1 MTKGPLEKWI
11 EDSGIQKHITFHCFR
26 HTHATLLLTK
36 GVDIYTVS
44 GMLTHTNVKT
54 TQIYAHL
61 VDSKKRSAAEVIENI
76 I

>member
-1 MTKGPLEKWI
+1 MTTYPLKKWI
-11 EDSGIQKHITFHCFR
+11 EASGIPKHITFHCFR
-26 HTHATLLLTK
+26 HTNATLLITK

-61 VDSKKRSAAEVIENI
+61 VDSKKREAAETIDI
-76 I
+76 GL